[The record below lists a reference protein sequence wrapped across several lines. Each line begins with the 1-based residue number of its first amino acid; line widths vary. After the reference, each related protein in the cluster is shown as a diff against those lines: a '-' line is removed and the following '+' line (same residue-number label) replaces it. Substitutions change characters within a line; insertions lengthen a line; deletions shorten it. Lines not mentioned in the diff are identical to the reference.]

1 MRASVE
7 LRRDLDGLG
16 GGAERGRRWR
26 AGARGG
32 ASRARRR
39 TRGGMRRGRGTRSAR
54 TGQNPRC
61 LDGGWRWR
69 RGPRAWGGN
78 PRARAPC
85 ARARSPRAGEEVRKR
100 GGWVVREDARGRA
113 IQRGPEERAD
123 QRVDVGRDG
132 RRTTTVLGGR
142 ARREGVEAARGDTR
156 EDESGRG
163 TNLRHERGHPRP
175 LGRHHGDADSA
186 NAPAHRRTARPNVD
200 DDESSCCSATRIF
213 FGERGG
219 RSE

>member
-1 MRASVE
+1 M
-7 LRRDLDGLG
+7 DLAG
-16 GGAERGRRWR
+16 GGTGTPV
-26 AGARGG
+26 ARGG
-32 ASRARRR
+32 AWGRQPRSETNARRDASR
-39 TRGGMRRGRGTRSAR
+39 TRDSKRSYRSEPAVS
-54 TGQNPRC
+54 
-61 LDGGWRWR
+61 GWRVEVAS
-69 RGPRAWGGN
+69 GPTSVGRQ
-78 PRARAPC
+78 PTRARAPC

>member
-1 MRASVE
+1 M
-7 LRRDLDGLG
+7 
-16 GGAERGRRWR
+16 
-26 AGARGG
+26 ARGG
-32 ASRARRR
+32 AWGRQPRSETNARRDASR
-39 TRGGMRRGRGTRSAR
+39 TRDSKRSYRSEPAVS
-54 TGQNPRC
+54 
-61 LDGGWRWR
+61 GWRVEVAS
-69 RGPRAWGGN
+69 GPTSVGRQ
-78 PRARAPC
+78 PTRARAR

-132 RRTTTVLGGR
+132 RRTTTVLGRR